1 MSVITGTVTGVS
13 LLTGNPEGAGAR
25 RSYLLTCNFGAYV
38 SADSGA
44 LAGVVAT
51 MQNAGRGGKTFTI
64 ASGNQGIGVT
74 CVGPGVDTAGQAVY
88 VGAVTVSSA
97 SVGTL
102 AFNLTDSA
110 GTELVSATACTGV
123 QLAVVVDLT

>member
-1 MSVITGTVTGVS
+1 MSVITGTVDAVS
-13 LLTGNPEGAGAR
+13 LIDASHNGAGAR
-25 RSYLLTCNFGAYV
+25 KSYILSCSFGAYT
-38 SADSGA
+38 SSDSGA

-51 MQNAGRGGKTFTI
+51 IAAAVRNGKTNVIT
-64 ASGNQGIGVT
+64 SGNQGIGVT
-74 CVGPGVDTAGQAVY
+74 CLGPGLDSAGQAVY

-110 GTELVSATACTGV
+110 GSELSSAAASSGV
-123 QLAVVVDLT
+123 KLLVTVDES